1 MGPTLAAAAASPL
14 TPSPFFPT
22 QQAPPPP
29 HLPPCSSPIQ
39 ALWAIQ
45 QWDRCWLLL
54 QRRKCSLCSAY
65 ERPRVDEDEE
75 AERQLAM
82 QGVLHALHCALSEPA
97 VQDVDAKF
105 NLQFPPEEA
114 VAEEGGRG
122 GAGAVQRRP
131 RKRSMYSVCRRAGL
145 KGVVKRIGLSAF
157 QLGENLISMYKL
169 GENLISMYKGVGLK
183 GVVKRIGLSAFQ
195 LGENLISMYKQHE
208 VEDTALS
215 PDEVA
220 TEYICAEFP
229 SPALVL
235 RGARHMAEVEI
246 SIEPKAEV
254 EISIE
259 PKVREHVREI
269 FNKRAIVST
278 NPTPRGR
285 QVIDTFHRFA
295 GIERLKDKPV
305 GEFRDDQWLLIA
317 KAESQGLVKVEVGLP
332 PAVVQENVIQVGA
345 EGCRGIAVEVRGN
358 GGEAKPVGEFRDET
372 AFEAPQGSSETTSK
386 AAVGHDA
393 LACTHGTSY
402 LFMEQ
407 SGPFKLAASSP
418 CFPAS
423 PLHAIPPLHSLPP
436 PHHLR
441 SLRQP
446 TFQTVSTISPC
457 SSHNDLVTF
466 VSPCFHA
473 RFPIPASPRSLPP
486 VPASSQE
493 FEAAYLSDGVSHF
506 ASLWNEQRR
515 TILRAA
521 IAARLLPTMHKETRL
536 LLTGRAK
543 AFVAEQCALSLWKHV
558 SVAPFDVRAKGA
570 GGGGG
575 GGMGG
580 GGGGGMRGGGGR
592 GGRHGGGEEH
602 GGGGQPWLRVMACCW
617 GPGNPATTFAM
628 LNAAGEMVDFLHTG
642 FLCARTGQPKG
653 DAAALGGGAG
663 GSMGGGGGAGGG
675 GGGGGGGEQQVMVMK
690 KREDERRLMAFVK
703 EHKPHVVVVGG
714 ANLACERLK
723 DEIWEVCVV
732 GAWGEWSG
740 ACANGRCVGC
750 WASDWGARGPH
761 VRIGI
766 CACGCNSQCRL
777 LSSLHHICASLSG
790 PPVPLSS
797 PPSTLPPSSCATC
810 FSSLNPSS
818 VLLCHLLLL
827 PQPFLRPP
835 VPLASPPTTLPPSS
849 CATCFSSLNPSSVL
863 LCHLL
868 LLPQPFLRPPVP
880 LASPPSTLPPSS
892 CATCFSSH
900 NPSSVLLCH
909 LLLLPQPF
917 LRPPVPLASPPSTL
931 PPSSCATC
939 FSSHNPSS
947 VLLCHLLLLP
957 QPFLR
962 PPVPLASP
970 PSTLPPSSCATC
982 FSSLNPSSVL
992 LCHLLLRQPFLRPPV
1007 PLASPPTTLPP
1018 SSCAT
1023 CFSSLNPSSVLL
1035 CHLLLLPQPFL
1046 RPPVPLA
1053 SPPTTLPPSSCAT
1066 CFSSHNPSS
1075 VLLCHLLLLPQPFL
1089 RPPVP
1094 LASPPTTLPPSSCAT
1109 CFSSLNPSSVLLC
1122 HLLLLPQPFLRPPVP
1137 LASPPSTLPP
1147 SSCATCFSS
1156 HNPSSVLLC
1165 HLLLLPQPFLRPPV
1179 PLASPPSTL
1188 PPSSC
1193 ATCFSLNPSS
1203 GIAGLLTRLTQLHA
1217 SSHPSRP
1224 PPPPPPPGDIQDC
1237 RALPPRPQPSLWH
1250 GNPLL
1255 VIFKIVKHFPRDLTS
1270 DVDNVRVSA
1279 LLLPLP
1285 YVVFQDETLAL
1296 LYENSAISQEHLP
1309 SQPGK
1314 HSHAPHSIVR
1324 RTVGLG
1330 RYMQNRLALAACL
1343 FGPAREVLSAKFHRL
1358 QDLLPP
1364 DDVYDALERV
1374 MVTVTNQVG
1383 VDVNYAAQEVGVDV
1397 NYAAQEAQDWLFAP
1411 LQFVCGLRPRK
1422 ASTLKVSDEPPCLS
1436 PSSHPCLIRLLPLH
1450 SPSPLLLSLRLC
1462 PSSSLSPPLP
1472 RMLLSLT
1479 AHHRCSPCLAPSPLT
1494 PSRSPLAIEL
1504 GAHTGRGR
1512 GEAAQGP
1519 HRPALPARPGSSP
1532 ALACLAAPPP
1542 NCHPSSLVPHLLPLH
1557 VAPVPRL
1564 PPPLH
1569 PTRDD
1574 HQHSSIHA
1582 HEGVAWQDD
1591 VLCCLTDYRLL
1602 HIHDSSPFPS
1612 PYPPSRSALTLVP
1625 PLSPQVV
1632 FINAAAFIRVRGQD
1646 DMLDDSRIHPADYRL
1661 ALKVVFINAAAS
1673 IRVRGQDDMLDDSR
1687 IHPADY
1693 RLALKVVFINAAA
1706 SIRVRGQDDML
1717 DDSRIHPADYRLAL
1731 KVATDGYCEAHRGM
1745 TPHSVEERG
1754 IDVVLEAR
1762 DNPDLIRRLDF
1773 EDYAVM
1779 LARKGQGGLKEK
1791 LLLIRRELMHG
1802 FAECRV
1808 QFESLNADEQ
1818 FWLLSGETEESVA
1831 VGKVVTAT
1839 VKRVLKFK
1847 VLCALESGVLG
1858 EVDRRDFSDDPNVE
1872 LRDVVT
1878 EGQPLTCRIKE
1889 VKTEEAKV
1897 RVGGRKRVGKG
1908 GGSSPTS
1915 HHLPPPIISHLPSS
1929 PTSHHLPPPTRPLPP
1944 VQVILTCK
1952 GSDLRSS
1959 EWREM
1964 RQWDPYYQRAA
1975 VEQEEQAATEE
1986 RKRKEEEKRK
1996 TAFRPRMITYPLFHN
2011 VSLEG
2016 AKKVLADKDVGSVVI
2031 RPSSRGPTHLSI
2043 TMKLPD
2049 GAFTHVDVHE
2059 GGKDRTSAT
2068 SFLRLGR
2075 TLTIGDESYEDLDE
2089 GGKDRTSATSF
2100 LRLGRTLTIGDESYE
2115 DLDEVMARYIEPLA
2129 ARMRD
2134 MAAYRKFRQ
2143 GSKGDMDALVRTDKE
2158 REPARIPYYLSL
2170 SHDHPGAFMLT
2181 YIRSASVSGR
2191 PVHEYITGEGEVG
2204 GTRLGR
2210 VVGGLQEVGGIRLD
2224 GGEGRGVGGVGGSRE
2239 EGKCGSL
2246 ETAVGVVGKMQVAG
2260 VVREGEGE
2268 GGGGGGG
2275 GGWGAGSGGGSGG
2288 GWGAGGADRG
2298 GGARTPLRG

>member
-1 MGPTLAAAAASPL
+1 MGFDPDEVEREEEEEEEEGDDVNGEDDDEEEEEGQDEYEKDGWMVDGDEEEEEGGEGEEEEGGGEEGPGSDEERREKKKKKRRKREEEEDELDEDDYALLQESGVGGFHRPAKKDKKFRRLKKARHMGGDEDGLLMDDEEDEEGGMRAQQRVEREIFGDEDVPEDFQEREGRGEEEELEEEDGEEDEEEEDEMADFIVEGGVDDTDEHGRRRRKKKKKGTRMPGVTSEALLEAQDIFGDVADLLERRRVELERQRREGGEGGAGGYYYEDGMGAEGGEEYGREGAGGASAL
-14 TPSPFFPT
+14 SKQYEPSLLEAKYMTERDEAIRARDVPERLQLLEEVVGVIPENED
-22 QQAPPPP
+22 
-29 HLPPCSSPIQ
+29 HLPEAEWIYERVFGSLAPDHLRRGEFSYVADAERRAATCAREDVEKCRREAVAARDGAIEQIAAVLEELHDAKVEVPYIAIHKKAICPALVEQDKLDGEPQLQPFQ

-45 QWDRCWLLL
+45 QWDRRWLLL
-54 QRRKCSLCSAY
+54 QRRKRSLRSAY

-82 QGVLHALHCALSEPA
+82 QGVLHALDCALSEPA
-97 VQDVDAKF
+97 VEDVDAKF

-122 GAGAVQRRP
+122 GAGVQQRRP

-157 QLGENLISMYKL
+157 QLGENLISMYK
-169 GENLISMYKGVGLK
+169 
-183 GVVKRIGLSAFQ
+183 
-195 LGENLISMYKQHE
+195 QHE

-215 PDEVA
+215 PEEVA

-235 RGARHMAEVEI
+235 RGARHM
-246 SIEPKAEV
+246 AEV

-317 KAESQGLVKVEVGLP
+317 KAESQGLVKVELGLP
-332 PAVVQENVIQVGA
+332 PAVVQENVI
-345 EGCRGIAVEVRGN
+345 
-358 GGEAKPVGEFRDET
+358 
-372 AFEAPQGSSETTSK
+372 
-386 AAVGHDA
+386 
-393 LACTHGTSY
+393 
-402 LFMEQ
+402 
-407 SGPFKLAASSP
+407 
-418 CFPAS
+418 
-423 PLHAIPPLHSLPP
+423 
-436 PHHLR
+436 
-441 SLRQP
+441 
-446 TFQTVSTISPC
+446 
-457 SSHNDLVTF
+457 
-466 VSPCFHA
+466 
-473 RFPIPASPRSLPP
+473 
-486 VPASSQE
+486 QE

-543 AFVAEQCALSLWKHV
+543 AFVAEQCALALWKHV

-642 FLCARTGQPKG
+642 FLW
-653 DAAALGGGAG
+653 
-663 GSMGGGGGAGGG
+663 
-675 GGGGGGGEQQVMVMK
+675 GGGGGEQQVMVMK

-723 DEIWEVCVV
+723 DEIWEV
-732 GAWGEWSG
+732 
-740 ACANGRCVGC
+740 
-750 WASDWGARGPH
+750 
-761 VRIGI
+761 
-766 CACGCNSQCRL
+766 
-777 LSSLHHICASLSG
+777 
-790 PPVPLSS
+790 
-797 PPSTLPPSSCATC
+797 
-810 FSSLNPSS
+810 
-818 VLLCHLLLL
+818 
-827 PQPFLRPP
+827 
-835 VPLASPPTTLPPSS
+835 
-849 CATCFSSLNPSSVL
+849 
-863 LCHLL
+863 
-868 LLPQPFLRPPVP
+868 
-880 LASPPSTLPPSS
+880 
-892 CATCFSSH
+892 
-900 NPSSVLLCH
+900 
-909 LLLLPQPF
+909 
-917 LRPPVPLASPPSTL
+917 
-931 PPSSCATC
+931 
-939 FSSHNPSS
+939 
-947 VLLCHLLLLP
+947 
-957 QPFLR
+957 
-962 PPVPLASP
+962 
-970 PSTLPPSSCATC
+970 
-982 FSSLNPSSVL
+982 
-992 LCHLLLRQPFLRPPV
+992 
-1007 PLASPPTTLPP
+1007 
-1018 SSCAT
+1018 
-1023 CFSSLNPSSVLL
+1023 
-1035 CHLLLLPQPFL
+1035 
-1046 RPPVPLA
+1046 
-1053 SPPTTLPPSSCAT
+1053 
-1066 CFSSHNPSS
+1066 
-1075 VLLCHLLLLPQPFL
+1075 
-1089 RPPVP
+1089 
-1094 LASPPTTLPPSSCAT
+1094 
-1109 CFSSLNPSSVLLC
+1109 
-1122 HLLLLPQPFLRPPVP
+1122 
-1137 LASPPSTLPP
+1137 
-1147 SSCATCFSS
+1147 
-1156 HNPSSVLLC
+1156 
-1165 HLLLLPQPFLRPPV
+1165 
-1179 PLASPPSTL
+1179 
-1188 PPSSC
+1188 
-1193 ATCFSLNPSS
+1193 
-1203 GIAGLLTRLTQLHA
+1203 
-1217 SSHPSRP
+1217 
-1224 PPPPPPPGDIQDC
+1224 
-1237 RALPPRPQPSLWH
+1237 
-1250 GNPLL
+1250 
-1255 VIFKIVKHFPRDLTS
+1255 IFKIVEHFPRDLTS
-1270 DVDNVRVSA
+1270 DVDNVR
-1279 LLLPLP
+1279 
-1285 YVVFQDETLAL
+1285 VVFQDETLAL

-1309 SQPGK
+1309 SQPG
-1314 HSHAPHSIVR
+1314 IVR

-1343 FGPAREVLSAKFHRL
+1343 FGPAREVLSAKFHRS

-1383 VDVNYAAQEVGVDV
+1383 VDVNYAAQE
-1397 NYAAQEAQDWLFAP
+1397 AQDWLFAP
-1411 LQFVCGLRPRK
+1411 LQFVCGLGPRK
-1422 ASTLKVSDEPPCLS
+1422 ASTLKVR
-1436 PSSHPCLIRLLPLH
+1436 I
-1450 SPSPLLLSLRLC
+1450 
-1462 PSSSLSPPLP
+1462 
-1472 RMLLSLT
+1472 
-1479 AHHRCSPCLAPSPLT
+1479 
-1494 PSRSPLAIEL
+1494 L
-1504 GAHTGRGR
+1504 G
-1512 GEAAQGP
+1512 
-1519 HRPALPARPGSSP
+1519 
-1532 ALACLAAPPP
+1532 
-1542 NCHPSSLVPHLLPLH
+1542 
-1557 VAPVPRL
+1557 
-1564 PPPLH
+1564 
-1569 PTRDD
+1569 
-1574 HQHSSIHA
+1574 
-1582 HEGVAWQDD
+1582 EGVVRRRKDLID
-1591 VLCCLTDYRLL
+1591 PPFLL
-1602 HIHDSSPFPS
+1602 D
-1612 PYPPSRSALTLVP
+1612 
-1625 PLSPQVV
+1625 QVV
-1632 FINAAAFIRVRGQD
+1632 FINAAAF
-1646 DMLDDSRIHPADYRL
+1646 
-1661 ALKVVFINAAAS
+1661 
-1673 IRVRGQDDMLDDSR
+1673 
-1687 IHPADY
+1687 
-1693 RLALKVVFINAAA
+1693 
-1706 SIRVRGQDDML
+1706 IRVRGQDDML

-1818 FWLLSGETEESVA
+1818 FWLLSGETEESLA

-1872 LRDVVT
+1872 LRDVVS

-1889 VKTEEAKV
+1889 VKTEEAK
-1897 RVGGRKRVGKG
+1897 
-1908 GGSSPTS
+1908 
-1915 HHLPPPIISHLPSS
+1915 
-1929 PTSHHLPPPTRPLPP
+1929 
-1944 VQVILTCK
+1944 VILTCK

-2043 TMKLPD
+2043 TMKLPG
-2049 GAFTHVDVHE
+2049 GAFTHVDVH
-2059 GGKDRTSAT
+2059 
-2068 SFLRLGR
+2068 
-2075 TLTIGDESYEDLDE
+2075 E

-2134 MAAYRKFRQ
+2134 MAAYRKFRL

-2191 PVHEYITGEGEVG
+2191 PVHEYITVSPEGFRFRKHTFPTPDRLVKYFQAHFNDPVEGGDGGAGGGGGKRETPRRGASGGGGGGGLALPPPPPIPAGGRGGRWDQAGSGGWGAVG
-2204 GTRLGR
+2204 GGGGEKLGW
-2210 VVGGLQEVGGIRLD
+2210 GGGAWSAGGGGEQGGGQVWQSGD
-2224 GGEGRGVGGVGGSRE
+2224 GGGSGWQNAGGWGGE
-2239 EGKCGSL
+2239 
-2246 ETAVGVVGKMQVAG
+2246 
-2260 VVREGEGE
+2260 
-2268 GGGGGGG
+2268 GGGG
-2275 GGWGAGSGGGSGG
+2275 GGWGAGSGGGGSGG
-2288 GWGAGGADRG
+2288 GWGAGGAERG